1 MKFEAWR
8 KKIKTAT
15 ETVGTY
21 QESFNDV
28 IDTLAMMLEERD
40 RVYQQYVNEGSQPL
54 VLVVSDRGQENMRN
68 NPLLTTWRDI
78 NRDALQYWRDLGLT
92 PAGLKKIVD
101 DSMKAPES
109 SPLDKV
115 LASLEQQS
123 QPAAPKKRKA
133 PAAKPKTKTPVK
145 KKTVKKTTAKTVA
158 KTKTKGQSKVKK

>member
-1 MKFEAWR
+1 MTFEVWR
-8 KKIKTAT
+8 KKIKVAT
-15 ETVGTY
+15 VTVGTY
-21 QESFNDV
+21 QESFDDV

-40 RVYQQYVNEGSQPL
+40 RVYEQYQKEGSEPL

-101 DSMKAPES
+101 DSMKQQEA

-115 LASLEQQS
+115 LENLEKQS
-123 QPAAPKKRKA
+123 AP
-133 PAAKPKTKTPVK
+133 KPKTKPKTPRKTKAPVK
-145 KKTVKKTTAKTVA
+145 KKTTTKAASKTKAKTT
-158 KTKTKGQSKVKK
+158 SKARK